1 MKKKLLLVYG
11 IAGCVWT
18 IVNLPNLLER
28 TNNSSIKATGLALF
42 RIIAWPVLLG
52 KFVYTKVRENAK
64 QNVEEDANVK

>member
-28 TNNSSIKATGLALF
+28 TNNSSIKVTGLALF

-52 KFVYTKVRENAK
+52 KFVYTKVRENTK
-64 QNVEEDANVK
+64 QNIEEDGNVK

>member
-28 TNNSSIKATGLALF
+28 TNNSPIKATGLALF
-42 RIIAWPVLLG
+42 RIIAWPILLG
-52 KFVYTKVRENAK
+52 QFVYTKVRENTNQK
-64 QNVEEDANVK
+64 IEEGTDDK

>member
-52 KFVYTKVRENAK
+52 QFVYTKVRENAK
-64 QNVEEDANVK
+64 QNVEEDGNVK

>member
-28 TNNSSIKATGLALF
+28 TNNSPIKATGLALF

-52 KFVYTKVRENAK
+52 KFVYTKVHNCSLK
-64 QNVEEDANVK
+64 HIQN

>member
-28 TNNSSIKATGLALF
+28 TNNSPIKATGLALF

-52 KFVYTKVRENAK
+52 KFVYTKVRENTK
-64 QNVEEDANVK
+64 QNIEEDGNVK

>member
-52 KFVYTKVRENAK
+52 KFVYTKVRENTK
-64 QNVEEDANVK
+64 QNIEEDGNVK